1 MFCYIG
7 NRPWEEEITLGSLM
21 VDLIILTT
29 SLNPVSTVSI
39 FFFLKTLFLF
49 IKLVVKK
56 CMSLGLVKYK
66 QLWIFIFKLEF
77 RKRASCFTLN
87 FVNASKPYIS
97 QSIYFGSKYSDE
109 ENKT

>member
-1 MFCYIG
+1 
-7 NRPWEEEITLGSLM
+7 
-21 VDLIILTT
+21 
-29 SLNPVSTVSI
+29 
-39 FFFLKTLFLF
+39 
-49 IKLVVKK
+49 
-56 CMSLGLVKYK
+56 MSLGLVKYK